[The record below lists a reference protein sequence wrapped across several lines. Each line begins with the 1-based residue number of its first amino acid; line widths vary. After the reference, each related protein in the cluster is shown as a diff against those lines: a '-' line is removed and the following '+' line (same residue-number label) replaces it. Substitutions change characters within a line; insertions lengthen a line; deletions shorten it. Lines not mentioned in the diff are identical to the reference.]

1 MYEKEILQLTSRKF
15 NNFVLQ
21 NCVDWHESINCAQ
34 IEFDNPNE
42 LSQKNFLV
50 HDNNHKNY
58 KQYIENSLVAS
69 GIAGE
74 MGSKQIIDDIKYY
87 YQIN

>member
-1 MYEKEILQLTSRKF
+1 MDLSSTMLLS
-15 NNFVLQ
+15 Q
-21 NCVDWHESINCAQ
+21 NHKVIIFDINCAK

-42 LSQKNFLV
+42 LSQKNFLIQ
-50 HDNNHKNY
+50 DNNHINY